1 MKSLYDFIV
10 KPLGETYD
18 NTINIDNTKLILNNN
33 VESFKFVNN
42 YAEVISTPLML
53 ETPVNVGDI
62 ILVHHNVFRRW
73 YDIKGKQKNGRA
85 FFVDDLYFVS
95 IDQVYL
101 YKNKNG
107 FNPFGDRCFVKPIKS
122 KNVLDNE
129 KEQSLVGILKIGNS
143 SLEALG
149 INQGNLVGFK
159 PNSEFDFLINKER
172 LYCMKSNDIVLKYER
187 KGDEEE
193 YNPSWAE
200 SS

>member
-18 NTINIDNTKLILNNN
+18 NTINIDDTKLILNNN

-53 ETPVNVGDI
+53 ETPVNIGDI

-73 YDIKGKQKNGRA
+73 YDMKGEQKNGRA

-101 YKNKNG
+101 YKNRNG

-129 KEQSLVGILKIGNS
+129 KEQNLIGILKIGNS

-149 INQGNLVGFK
+149 INQGDLVGFK

>member
-18 NTINIDNTKLILNNN
+18 NTINIDDTKLILNNN

-42 YAEVISTPLML
+42 YAEVVSTPLML

-73 YDIKGKQKNGRA
+73 YDMKGKQKNGRA
-85 FFVDDLYFVS
+85 FFVDNLYFVS

-107 FNPFGDRCFVKPIKS
+107 FNPFGNRCFVKPIKS

-149 INQGNLVGFK
+149 INQGDLVGFK

>member
-18 NTINIDNTKLILNNN
+18 NTINIDDTKLILNNN

-62 ILVHHNVFRRW
+62 ILVHHNVFRRS
-73 YDIKGKQKNGRA
+73 YDMKGKQKNGRA

-107 FNPFGDRCFVKPIKS
+107 FNPFGNRCFVKPIKS

-149 INQGNLVGFK
+149 INQGDLVGFK

>member
-18 NTINIDNTKLILNNN
+18 NTINIDDTKLILNNN

-122 KNVLDNE
+122 KNVLDNK

-149 INQGNLVGFK
+149 INQGDLVGFK

>member
-1 MKSLYDFIV
+1 MK
-10 KPLGETYD
+10 GE
-18 NTINIDNTKLILNNN
+18 
-33 VESFKFVNN
+33 
-42 YAEVISTPLML
+42 
-53 ETPVNVGDI
+53 
-62 ILVHHNVFRRW
+62 
-73 YDIKGKQKNGRA
+73 QKNGRA

-129 KEQSLVGILKIGNS
+129 KEQNLIGILKIGNS

-149 INQGNLVGFK
+149 INQGDLVGFK

>member
-18 NTINIDNTKLILNNN
+18 NTINIDDTKLILNNN

-73 YDIKGKQKNGRA
+73 YDMKGKQKNGRA

-107 FNPFGDRCFVKPIKS
+107 FNPFGNRCFVKPIKS

-149 INQGNLVGFK
+149 INQGDLVGFK

>member
-18 NTINIDNTKLILNNN
+18 NTINIDDTKLILNNN

-73 YDIKGKQKNGRA
+73 YDMKGKQKNGRA

-95 IDQVYL
+95 IDQIYL

-149 INQGNLVGFK
+149 INQGDLVGFK

>member
-10 KPLGETYD
+10 KPLGETYA
-18 NTINIDNTKLILNNN
+18 NAINIDDTKLILNNN

-73 YDIKGKQKNGRA
+73 YDMKGKQKNGRA

-149 INQGNLVGFK
+149 INQGDLVGFK

>member
-18 NTINIDNTKLILNNN
+18 NTINVDNTKLILNNN

-149 INQGNLVGFK
+149 INQGDLVGFK

-187 KGDEEE
+187 KGNEEE

>member
-18 NTINIDNTKLILNNN
+18 NAININDTKLILNNN

-73 YDIKGKQKNGRA
+73 YDMKGKQKNGRA

-101 YKNKNG
+101 YKNKTG
-107 FNPFGDRCFVKPIKS
+107 FKPFGDRCFVKPIKS

-149 INQGNLVGFK
+149 INQGDLVGFK

-172 LYCMKSNDIVLKYER
+172 LYCMKLNDIVLKYER
-187 KGDEEE
+187 KGDKKE
-193 YNPSWAE
+193 YNPSWAK
-200 SS
+200 SG

>member
-18 NTINIDNTKLILNNN
+18 YTINIDDTKLILNNN

-53 ETPVNVGDI
+53 ETPVNIGDI

-73 YDIKGKQKNGRA
+73 YDMKGEQKNGRA

-129 KEQSLVGILKIGNS
+129 KEQNLIGILKIGNS

-149 INQGNLVGFK
+149 INQGDLVGFK

-187 KGDEEE
+187 KGNEEE

>member
-18 NTINIDNTKLILNNN
+18 NTINVDNTKLILNNN

-42 YAEVISTPLML
+42 YAEVISTSLML

-149 INQGNLVGFK
+149 INQGDLVGFK

>member
-18 NTINIDNTKLILNNN
+18 NTINIDDTKLILNNN

-62 ILVHHNVFRRW
+62 ILVNHNVFRRW
-73 YDIKGKQKNGRA
+73 YDMKGKQKNGRA

-107 FNPFGDRCFVKPIKS
+107 FNPFGNRCFVKPIKS

-149 INQGNLVGFK
+149 INQGDLVGFK